1 MAISLADLKRV
12 KSTLPPR
19 LLIYGVAGI
28 GKTSFAAEFPNAV
41 FIQTEEGT
49 PGNIEIDTFGEMST
63 YTQVVEALGSL
74 YQEDH
79 DYRTVVVDSV
89 DHLEPLIWNE
99 TCVRNNWR
107 TIEDPGY
114 GKGYL
119 AADGVWREFIDGCN
133 ALRRDRN
140 MTVIWLAHSA
150 VERFDQPGAQP
161 YNRYDL
167 RMQKR
172 GIAILTDEVD
182 AILFMNTKVSIKE
195 TDAGF
200 NKKNVHAEGG
210 GTRWLFTDGRPAF
223 VAKNRYGMPD
233 SVMIPPGRGYETV
246 AKYLPGHQPAQQTE
260 AA

>member
-1 MAISLADLKRV
+1 MAINLADLKRV

-19 LLIYGVAGI
+19 LLVYGVAGI

-49 PGNIEIDTFGEMST
+49 PGNVEIDTFGNLST
-63 YTQVVEALGSL
+63 YGQVCEALGTL

-79 DYRTVVVDSV
+79 DFRTVVVDSL
-89 DHLEPLIWNE
+89 DALEPLVWNE

-107 TIEDPGY
+107 HIEEPGY

-119 AADGVWREFIDGCN
+119 AADAVWREFIDGCN
-133 ALRRDRN
+133 ALRRDRGL
-140 MTVIWLAHSA
+140 TVIWLGHSS
-150 VERFDQPGAQP
+150 VDRFEQPGAQP

-167 RMQKR
+167 RLQKR
-172 GIAILTDEVD
+172 GAAILTDEAD

-210 GTRWLFTDGRPAF
+210 GSRWLFTDGRPAF
-223 VAKNRYGMPD
+223 IAKNRYGMPE
-233 SVMIPPGRGYETV
+233 SVMIPFGKGYPAL
-246 AKYLPGHQPAQQTE
+246 AKYLPGH
-260 AA
+260 AAEQSAAA